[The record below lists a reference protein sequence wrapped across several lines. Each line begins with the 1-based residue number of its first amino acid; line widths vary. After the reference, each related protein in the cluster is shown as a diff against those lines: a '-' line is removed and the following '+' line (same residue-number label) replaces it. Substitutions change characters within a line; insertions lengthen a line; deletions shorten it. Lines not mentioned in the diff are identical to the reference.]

1 MKRKEHRAEASRAGS
16 ARTEKK
22 SPRKNRHIKEAR
34 DIAYQN
40 KDIASK
46 VFAEQLKGKS
56 LEAYGVEVGGI
67 RAVLPTNIPAI
78 KVNELRLDNL
88 LELQDGTVALVDYE
102 SEYKRESKVKY
113 LNYLTGIVNRYE
125 KKGQSCPNLRMIVV
139 YTGDIPKEAVSTR
152 YDVGAVKLT
161 MEPAF
166 LSEIDGEEILTR
178 LKKKVERG
186 ERLDDREQ
194 MEFIILPLSYRRRE
208 EKEERIRET
217 IDLAVRIQD
226 REQQIFVLAGI
237 LTFTDKIIDEESAG
251 IIRRVIQMT
260 KVAMIFEKEKEEAVK
275 KEREKGQQALREEQ
289 QKGQQALREEQ
300 QKGQQALREERQKGQ
315 QAVRKEQQKK
325 QQAVKAE
332 KRSIALKMI
341 ADGELSL
348 KKIAMY
354 AGMDIKTVKKLAR
367 Q

>member
-217 IDLAVRIQD
+217 INLAVRIQD

-260 KVAMIFEKEKEEAVK
+260 
-275 KEREKGQQALREEQ
+275 
-289 QKGQQALREEQ
+289 
-300 QKGQQALREERQKGQ
+300 
-315 QAVRKEQQKK
+315 
-325 QQAVKAE
+325 
-332 KRSIALKMI
+332 
-341 ADGELSL
+341 
-348 KKIAMY
+348 
-354 AGMDIKTVKKLAR
+354 
-367 Q
+367 

>member
-113 LNYLTGIVNRYE
+113 LNY
-125 KKGQSCPNLRMIVV
+125 
-139 YTGDIPKEAVSTR
+139 
-152 YDVGAVKLT
+152 
-161 MEPAF
+161 
-166 LSEIDGEEILTR
+166 
-178 LKKKVERG
+178 
-186 ERLDDREQ
+186 
-194 MEFIILPLSYRRRE
+194 
-208 EKEERIRET
+208 
-217 IDLAVRIQD
+217 
-226 REQQIFVLAGI
+226 
-237 LTFTDKIIDEESAG
+237 
-251 IIRRVIQMT
+251 
-260 KVAMIFEKEKEEAVK
+260 
-275 KEREKGQQALREEQ
+275 
-289 QKGQQALREEQ
+289 
-300 QKGQQALREERQKGQ
+300 
-315 QAVRKEQQKK
+315 
-325 QQAVKAE
+325 
-332 KRSIALKMI
+332 
-341 ADGELSL
+341 
-348 KKIAMY
+348 
-354 AGMDIKTVKKLAR
+354 
-367 Q
+367 